1 MLGFNAFSDLAISD
15 ISLPVITGT
24 IYVTDSND
32 TANLT
37 SQVLVQGSINT
48 TDQDDFAVI
57 SGEDRVDGYIQAT
70 DGTDTATLTGSSVVA
85 GQILTLDGDDTAD
98 IEAFA
103 TQPTGYIYAED
114 SNDTSIIIGVVS
126 GEEPTMDM
134 HDGFKKE
141 DLKRIRDLQKRLKKA
156 EEKRNQ
162 LRILKIKE
170 RKDAIANAVDPKKVA
185 LKQQPVVE
193 SPQEVEIDKPSIDL
207 REINA
212 VIANLERQKDQLLK
226 SIALKQEMARIQTEL
241 TILEAKR
248 KAELDDEEALLL
260 LM

>member
-1 MLGFNAFSDLAISD
+1 MLGFNPISDHAISD
-15 ISLPVITGT
+15 IALPIITGT
-24 IYVTDSND
+24 IYATDSND
-32 TANLT
+32 SATLT
-37 SQVLVQGSINT
+37 GQVAITGSI
-48 TDQDDFAVI
+48 
-57 SGEDRVDGYIQAT
+57 SAT
-70 DGTDTATLTGSSVVA
+70 DGTDTCTINAQELVSGYILAT
-85 GQILTLDGDDTAD
+85 DDNDTAD
-98 IEAFA
+98 LEGVAE
-103 TQPTGYIYAED
+103 QPTGYIYAED
-114 SNDTSIIIGVVS
+114 SNDTSVIIGVVS

-241 TILEAKR
+241 VILEAKR
-248 KAELDDEEALLL
+248 KANEDDEEALLL